1 MNKERTYI
9 RPERGGMD
17 RARSR
22 GNTSCRRPNL
32 RRGLQK
38 ALCSLISTFCQ
49 KKEKKNGG
57 PLNGK
62 DHMKRVADARENGNL
77 TCDLNLRCPFD
88 QSALGIPA
96 WPVSACLPGRE
107 LSCSCHQLSP
117 RTPAL
122 PFDVGHPRMMPAGG
136 PTPTALL
143 QDTSLPGSHLL
154 LEAAPPP
161 RRVEAWSLSSGAAVT
176 QPESQAFQR

>member
-1 MNKERTYI
+1 MQEAESETGLAEGSLLTYFNFL
-9 RPERGGMD
+9 
-17 RARSR
+17 S
-22 GNTSCRRPNL
+22 
-32 RRGLQK
+32 
-38 ALCSLISTFCQ
+38 
-49 KKEKKNGG
+49 KKGKKKNRS

-88 QSALGIPA
+88 QSTLGIPA

-107 LSCSCHQLSP
+107 LSCSCHQLSL

-122 PFDVGHPRMMPAGG
+122 PFDVGHPRMMPAGR

-143 QDTSLPGSHLL
+143 QGTSLPGSHLL